1 MSRTILEVM
10 NLKKYYRQ
18 RAGVLSAV
26 RWREQFIPAVDGVSF
41 YLKEHETLGLV
52 GESGCGKTT
61 IGRTILRLTPAT
73 SGRIVFDGHDIT
85 AMSARELRPLRR
97 QMQMIFQDLDAALNP
112 KMRVRDLLREAIT
125 VHHRLSDDE
134 VGRKT
139 GELLE
144 QVNLKKSKL
153 SSFPRELSG
162 GEKRRVGIA
171 RTLAVGAHFIVADE
185 PTSALDVSI
194 QALVVNLLRD
204 LQRQLGLSYLFIS
217 HDLEVVQL
225 VSHKVA
231 VMYLGKIVEMGLAD
245 RIAGAARHPYTQI
258 LWSAAATTSP
268 VIFHSGEPGR
278 EPSSTLERDLFGVRG
293 PVAIVGARIGRP
305 GGLVEI
311 DCRSGFELEVA
322 ERIDTADQHGRRLV
336 LHAQVLHVRRD
347 VADRQADP
355 TSGRPIRLRAVEAQ
369 RVVQREL
376 ARAQWRVNR
385 RRVVHVPDDRLPRT
399 IHAAGDDARAMGQL
413 PATVTAGQKLH
424 AAVLCRRIGEREPRG
439 DVHVRAQSEI
449 RGVLMPGGDRR
460 AFGLL
465 DEPRRGVHEDIGTD
479 EILDGVQDRRLSSER
494 MHPGQEDVRAGPVAR
509 IRPIGR
515 ERSADGLFERLEF
528 PAIGSC

>member
-18 RAGVLSAV
+18 RASILSAV

-61 IGRTILRLTPAT
+61 IGRTILRLTPVT

-194 QALVVNLLRD
+194 QAQVVNLLRD

-258 LWSAAATTSP
+258 LWSALVDRKSAEASRALPTTRRGAWGVFDFERPVRGCRFAPRCPVYEANGRPAVCTDAAS
-268 VIFHSGEPGR
+268 EP
-278 EPSSTLERDLFGVRG
+278 ELRDLGG
-293 PVAIVGARIGRP
+293 GHYVA
-305 GGLVEI
+305 
-311 DCRSGFELEVA
+311 C
-322 ERIDTADQHGRRLV
+322 H
-336 LHAQVLHVRRD
+336 
-347 VADRQADP
+347 
-355 TSGRPIRLRAVEAQ
+355 
-369 RVVQREL
+369 
-376 ARAQWRVNR
+376 
-385 RRVVHVPDDRLPRT
+385 
-399 IHAAGDDARAMGQL
+399 
-413 PATVTAGQKLH
+413 
-424 AAVLCRRIGEREPRG
+424 
-439 DVHVRAQSEI
+439 
-449 RGVLMPGGDRR
+449 
-460 AFGLL
+460 
-465 DEPRRGVHEDIGTD
+465 
-479 EILDGVQDRRLSSER
+479 
-494 MHPGQEDVRAGPVAR
+494 
-509 IRPIGR
+509 
-515 ERSADGLFERLEF
+515 F
-528 PAIGSC
+528 PLW

>member
-10 NLKKYYRQ
+10 NLKKHYRQ
-18 RAGVLSAV
+18 RAGILSAV
-26 RWREQFIPAVDGVSF
+26 RWREQLIPAVDGVSF

-194 QALVVNLLRD
+194 QAQVVNLLRD

-217 HDLEVVQL
+217 HDLEIVQL

-258 LWSAAATTSP
+258 LWSALVDKKSAEASRARLTTRRGAWGVFDFERPVRGCRFAPRCPVYEANGRPAVCTDAAT
-268 VIFHSGEPGR
+268 EP
-278 EPSSTLERDLFGVRG
+278 ELRDLGG
-293 PVAIVGARIGRP
+293 GHSVA
-305 GGLVEI
+305 
-311 DCRSGFELEVA
+311 C
-322 ERIDTADQHGRRLV
+322 H
-336 LHAQVLHVRRD
+336 
-347 VADRQADP
+347 
-355 TSGRPIRLRAVEAQ
+355 
-369 RVVQREL
+369 
-376 ARAQWRVNR
+376 
-385 RRVVHVPDDRLPRT
+385 
-399 IHAAGDDARAMGQL
+399 
-413 PATVTAGQKLH
+413 
-424 AAVLCRRIGEREPRG
+424 
-439 DVHVRAQSEI
+439 
-449 RGVLMPGGDRR
+449 
-460 AFGLL
+460 
-465 DEPRRGVHEDIGTD
+465 
-479 EILDGVQDRRLSSER
+479 
-494 MHPGQEDVRAGPVAR
+494 
-509 IRPIGR
+509 
-515 ERSADGLFERLEF
+515 F
-528 PAIGSC
+528 PLW

>member
-18 RAGVLSAV
+18 RASILSTV
-26 RWREQFIPAVDGVSF
+26 RWRERFIPAVDGVSF

-139 GELLE
+139 GELFE

-153 SSFPRELSG
+153 SSFPGELSG

-171 RTLAVGAHFIVADE
+171 RALAVGAHFIVADE

-194 QALVVNLLRD
+194 QAQVVNLLRD

-217 HDLEVVQL
+217 HDLEIVQL

-258 LWSAAATTSP
+258 LWAALVDKKSAEPSRARLTTRRGAWGVFDFERPVRGCRFAPRCPVYEANGRPAVCTDAAT
-268 VIFHSGEPGR
+268 EP
-278 EPSSTLERDLFGVRG
+278 ELRDLGG
-293 PVAIVGARIGRP
+293 GHYVA
-305 GGLVEI
+305 
-311 DCRSGFELEVA
+311 C
-322 ERIDTADQHGRRLV
+322 H
-336 LHAQVLHVRRD
+336 
-347 VADRQADP
+347 
-355 TSGRPIRLRAVEAQ
+355 
-369 RVVQREL
+369 
-376 ARAQWRVNR
+376 
-385 RRVVHVPDDRLPRT
+385 
-399 IHAAGDDARAMGQL
+399 
-413 PATVTAGQKLH
+413 
-424 AAVLCRRIGEREPRG
+424 
-439 DVHVRAQSEI
+439 
-449 RGVLMPGGDRR
+449 
-460 AFGLL
+460 
-465 DEPRRGVHEDIGTD
+465 
-479 EILDGVQDRRLSSER
+479 
-494 MHPGQEDVRAGPVAR
+494 
-509 IRPIGR
+509 
-515 ERSADGLFERLEF
+515 F
-528 PAIGSC
+528 PL